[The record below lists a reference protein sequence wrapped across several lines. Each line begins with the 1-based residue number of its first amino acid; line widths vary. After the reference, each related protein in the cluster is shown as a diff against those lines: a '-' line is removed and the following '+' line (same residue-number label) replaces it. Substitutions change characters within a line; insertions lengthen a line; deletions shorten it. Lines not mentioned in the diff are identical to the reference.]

1 MKMSS
6 NLPDSIA
13 SRRAFLGGLGA
24 AGAVGVSHSFTGGL
38 LGSSATSSLHEGP
51 AGKLL
56 PNYVYGEVAG
66 SSEGNIAIKLPSG
79 YSPDEIRIR
88 ITSKTE
94 ICRLG
99 CGRQWRTLKR
109 GDRVEVGYQGA
120 LGAGA
125 TASWIN
131 ANPVYNYGFVTDLG
145 ITTESG
151 PGTAKAGWPRVTT
164 VINRGNYSQQEFH
177 RDVIVGPGT
186 TVVLANGRSSQG
198 STRGI
203 QRGDFIT
210 FTATADLPYLRCRK
224 VWAQVIHQFEHE

>member
-1 MKMSS
+1 MVS
-6 NLPDSIA
+6 LPDSIA

-24 AGAVGVSHSFTGGL
+24 AGAVGVSHSFAGRL
-38 LGSSATSSLHEGP
+38 VRSSAASSLHEGP
-51 AGKLL
+51 AGRLL
-56 PNYVYGEVAG
+56 PNYVYGEIADF
-66 SSEGNIAIKLPSG
+66 SEGSITIKLPAG
-79 YSPDEIRIR
+79 YSPDEIRIK
-88 ITSKTE
+88 ITPNTE
-94 ICRLG
+94 LCRLG
-99 CGRQWRTLKR
+99 CGQRWRALKQ

-125 TASWIN
+125 AASWIN

-145 ITTESG
+145 VTSDPG
-151 PGTAKAGWPRVTT
+151 PGATKAGRPRVTA
-164 VINRGNYSQQEFH
+164 VVNRGNYSQQEFY

-198 STRGI
+198 STAGI
-203 QRGDFIT
+203 QVGDFIT

>member
-1 MKMSS
+1 MQMRSS
-6 NLPDSIA
+6 LPDSVA

-38 LGSSATSSLHEGP
+38 LRSSAASSLHEGP

-66 SSEGNIAIKLPSG
+66 FSERNITIKLPSG
-79 YSPDEIRIR
+79 YSPEEVRIK
-88 ITSKTE
+88 ITSSTE

-99 CGRQWRTLKR
+99 CGREWHILKR

-125 TASWIN
+125 AASWIN

-145 ITTESG
+145 ITSEPG
-151 PGTAKAGWPRVTT
+151 PGAAKAGWPRVTT
-164 VINRGNYSQQEFH
+164 VINRGSYSQQEFY

-198 STRGI
+198 ATAGI
-203 QRGDFIT
+203 QGGDFIT

>member
-1 MKMSS
+1 MPSS
-6 NLPDSIA
+6 LPDNVA

-38 LGSSATSSLHEGP
+38 LSSSTAGGLHEGP
-51 AGKLL
+51 VGKLL
-56 PNYVYGEVAG
+56 PNYVYGEIAG
-66 SSEGNIAIKLPSG
+66 FTDRNITIKLPSG
-79 YSPDEIRIR
+79 YSPGEIGIK
-88 ITSKTE
+88 ITPNTD

-99 CGRQWRTLKR
+99 CGRKWRALKR

-125 TASWIN
+125 AASWIN
-131 ANPVYNYGFVTDLG
+131 ANPVYNYGFVTELG
-145 ITTESG
+145 ITSEPG
-151 PGTAKAGWPRVTT
+151 PGAAKAGRPRVTT
-164 VINRGNYSQQEFH
+164 VINRGGYSQQEFY

-186 TVVLANGRSSQG
+186 TVIFANGRSSQG
-198 STRGI
+198 SAAGL